1 MLFANKHA
9 LYSSC
14 KGKKKKKL
22 LQSQG
27 SVVKIVLWP
36 FNITVKHLK
45 ANIVPKEKLL
55 EYRAAVS

>member
-1 MLFANKHA
+1 MHFTAAVKE
-9 LYSSC
+9 
-14 KGKKKKKL
+14 KKKKKL